1 MKLTLLFRSKEKKL
15 VLNIS
20 KQKLT
25 LLFVAVCGIFLVS
38 SRSVSS
44 LDENIAR
51 IHYAKSGL
59 NEQVNELDS
68 LKEAT
73 EQRMSGM
80 MLKLAEIENQ
90 MQNLDLIG
98 ERLVKQANLNPE
110 EFNFGAKE
118 ELGQDI
124 ELETHAPLEKEDL
137 LVQMQSMLE
146 QLQNK
151 SVQLN
156 ALESLMLSRHIQ
168 DESRLEGKPIKSG
181 WLSSY
186 YGVRK
191 DPFSGKPTL
200 HKGLDFAGK
209 EGEPVVSTGSGIV
222 TWAGSRYGYGNL
234 VEIDHGNGL
243 TTRYGHNKSI
253 NVKIGDV
260 VTKGQSIALM
270 GNTGR
275 STGAHVHYEVIRKGK
290 QLDPLPFVYRK
301 RGS

>member
-15 VLNIS
+15 VLNIN

-25 LLFVAVCGIFLVS
+25 LALVAVCGIFLVS
-38 SRSVSS
+38 SRSTSS
-44 LDENIAR
+44 LEEDIVR
-51 IHYAKSGL
+51 IHYAKSGFD
-59 NEQVNELDS
+59 EQANELDS
-68 LKEAT
+68 LKTST
-73 EQRMSGM
+73 EQRMTGM
-80 MLKLAEIENQ
+80 MLKLAEIESE
-90 MQNLDLIG
+90 MQHLDLLG
-98 ERLVKQANLNPE
+98 ERLVAEANLNPE
-110 EFNFGAKE
+110 EFSFS
-118 ELGQDI
+118 
-124 ELETHAPLEKEDL
+124 EDL
-137 LVQMQSMLE
+137 SQEVVTPLAKDDLLIKMQSMLE
-146 QLQNK
+146 QIQNK
-151 SVQLN
+151 SVQLS

-191 DPFSGKPTL
+191 DPFTGKPAL

-209 EGEPVVSTGSGIV
+209 EGEPVISTGSGIV

-234 VEIDHGNGL
+234 VEINHGNGL
-243 TTRYGHNKSI
+243 TTRYGHNKSL

-260 VTKGQSIALM
+260 VTKGQNIAVM

-301 RGS
+301 KGS

>member
-15 VLNIS
+15 VLNIN

-25 LLFVAVCGIFLVS
+25 LALVAVCGIFLVS
-38 SRSVSS
+38 SRSTSS
-44 LDENIAR
+44 LEEDIVR
-51 IHYAKSGL
+51 IHYAKSGFD
-59 NEQVNELDS
+59 EQANELDS
-68 LKEAT
+68 LKTST
-73 EQRMSGM
+73 EQRMTGM
-80 MLKLAEIENQ
+80 MLKLAEIESE
-90 MQNLDLIG
+90 MQHLDLLG
-98 ERLVKQANLNPE
+98 ERLVAEANLNPE
-110 EFNFGAKE
+110 EFTFS
-118 ELGQDI
+118 
-124 ELETHAPLEKEDL
+124 EDL
-137 LVQMQSMLE
+137 SQEVVTPLAKDDLLIKMQSMLE
-146 QLQNK
+146 QIQNK
-151 SVQLN
+151 SVQLS

-191 DPFSGKPTL
+191 DPFTGKPAL

-209 EGEPVVSTGSGIV
+209 EGEPVISTGSGIV

-234 VEIDHGNGL
+234 VEINHGNGL
-243 TTRYGHNKSI
+243 TTRYGHNKSL

-260 VTKGQSIALM
+260 VTKGQNIAVM

-301 RGS
+301 KGS

>member
-15 VLNIS
+15 VLNIN

-25 LLFVAVCGIFLVS
+25 LLLVAVCGIFLVS
-38 SRSVSS
+38 SRSTSS
-44 LDENIAR
+44 LEEDIVR
-51 IHYAKSGL
+51 IHYAKSGFD
-59 NEQVNELDS
+59 EQANQLDS
-68 LKEAT
+68 LKTST
-73 EQRMSGM
+73 EQRMTGM
-80 MLKLAEIENQ
+80 MLKLAEIESQ
-90 MQNLDLIG
+90 MQHLDLLG
-98 ERLVKQANLNPE
+98 ERLVAEANLNPE
-110 EFNFGAKE
+110 EFSFNQGKE
-118 ELGQDI
+118 FSGDLSQEAV
-124 ELETHAPLEKEDL
+124 APLAKDDL
-137 LVQMQSMLE
+137 LIQMQNMLE
-146 QLQNK
+146 QIQNK

-168 DESRLEGKPIKSG
+168 DESRLEGKPIESG

-191 DPFSGKPTL
+191 DPFTGKPTL

-234 VEIDHGNGL
+234 VEINHGNGL
-243 TTRYGHNKSI
+243 TTRYGHNKSL

-260 VTKGQSIALM
+260 VTKGQNIAVM

-301 RGS
+301 KGS